1 MKRKVFENY
10 QDKTREYM
18 LFGVNSI
25 HPDPESRDILLQ
37 ILLKI
42 CESNVVAA
50 IGCFHFWLDNIELR
64 SPDACGFDYASTK
77 EGERKYELKTGL
89 DAKLNKL
96 AGLYVER
103 EEEARKRI
111 SSTEIKI
118 SHYIEPGLNGIRKCT
133 NYIKSL
139 YKDERDNLPLYLRK
153 INLKYFKFSIGII
166 WDMNKDSRVMKNGVF
181 EFFNHERDSID
192 GTCGSSGCWF
202 DFYNSDWD
210 EYYLYNKPYFISHL
224 NKIQKILDDISPGK
238 YEPRPEGEYNT
249 LLKLGIINRKGREF
263 YTIDEKVF
271 EEAVHLHGEE
281 ISEQIQENLKLQM
294 KEFEKIMV
302 KYNEKVLEGETKFKK
317 AGERLQR
324 LKYVAEHMLE
334 KSGENEENGD

>member
-1 MKRKVFENY
+1 MFENN
-10 QDKTREYM
+10 QDKTREHM

-25 HPDPESRDILLQ
+25 YPDPESRDIILQ
-37 ILLKI
+37 ILLKL
-42 CESNVVAA
+42 CESDVVAA
-50 IGCFHFWLDNIELR
+50 IGCFHFRLDNIKLQ
-64 SPDACGFDYASTK
+64 SPDARGFDYASNND
-77 EGERKYELKTGL
+77 GERKYKLRTGF

-103 EEEARKRI
+103 EEKARKRI
-111 SSTEIKI
+111 NNSVIEDS
-118 SHYIEPGLNGIRKCT
+118 YCIEPGLNGIRKGIS
-133 NYIKSL
+133 YIKSL
-139 YKDERDNLPLYLRK
+139 YKDERDNLPRYLRK

-166 WDMNKDSRVMKNGVF
+166 WDMDKDRNMLEDGSF
-181 EFFNHERDSID
+181 EFISYDRDSIS
-192 GTCGSSGCWF
+192 GTCGPSGCCF
-202 DFYNSDWD
+202 NFYNHDGWD
-210 EYYLYNKPYFISHL
+210 YYLYNKPYFISHL

-302 KYNEKVLEGETKFKK
+302 KYNEKVLEGGT
-317 AGERLQR
+317 
-324 LKYVAEHMLE
+324 
-334 KSGENEENGD
+334 